1 MLKVLDRP
9 FSIFI
14 TGIGGT
20 GVVTIGALLGMA
32 AHLEGRGVTV
42 LDVTGL
48 AQKNGAVTSHVRL
61 APRQDALN
69 SPRIGTAGADVLIAC
84 DLVVAAERDSLSLLD
99 QGATIAVVNDDVAP
113 TSLFVTRR
121 DAIPDPEALIAR
133 VAAAIDAQRIHGVA
147 ATSVVEQIVGD
158 AIGVNLF
165 LVGFAWQRGLIPVSR
180 EAIKKAIALNG
191 VAIELNNAAFEWGR
205 VAAHNPAEIEQALRD
220 IGGGM
225 SAPAPLTLD
234 QLVAH
239 RAAFLTQYQ
248 NAGYAARYVALVDMA
263 RTAEARIKPERCRLS
278 EAVARQFF
286 RLMAYK
292 DEYEVAR
299 LFTDG
304 TFDAALRRQFEGDL
318 KVSYHLAPPLFARI
332 DPSTGRPRKTS
343 FGPWAPAS
351 SACSLA

>member
-1 MLKVLDRP
+1 MD
-9 FSIFI
+9 SA
-14 TGIGGT
+14 T
-20 GVVTIGALLGMA
+20 
-32 AHLEGRGVTV
+32 TV
-42 LDVTGL
+42 
-48 AQKNGAVTSHVRL
+48 
-61 APRQDALN
+61 
-69 SPRIGTAGADVLIAC
+69 
-84 DLVVAAERDSLSLLD
+84 
-99 QGATIAVVNDDVAP
+99 AVVNDDVAP

-121 DAIPDPEALIAR
+121 DAVPDPAALIAR
-133 VAAAIDAQRIHGVA
+133 VAGAIDAQRIYGVA

-180 EAIKKAIALNG
+180 QAIKKAIALNG

-205 VAAHNPAEIEQALRD
+205 VAAHNPAEIVQALRD

-332 DPSTGRPRKTS
+332 DPSTGRPRKTK
-343 FGPWAPAS
+343 FGPWARVIFRLLAS
-351 SACSLA
+351 MKILRGTSLDPFGRSAERRKERELRDEYEATFRRHLPELGTSNYDTILALAELPGEMRGFGPVKAKAIEACEEKRRDLLSMLNTPPRSLAA